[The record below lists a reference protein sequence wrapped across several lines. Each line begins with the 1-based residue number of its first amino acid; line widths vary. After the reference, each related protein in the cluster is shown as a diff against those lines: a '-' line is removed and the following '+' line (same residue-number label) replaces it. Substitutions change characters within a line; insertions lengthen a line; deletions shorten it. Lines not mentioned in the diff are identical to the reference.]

1 LPVERGLSHLTDG
14 HDARWAIAKSAT
26 ARYWEVAVAELRS
39 DRLGW
44 ARLAVIAAAVV
55 IAAHGLVHLMGVA
68 LLWKL
73 GQPGQLRYAD
83 AVPAPG
89 SVGAYLIGGLWLAAA
104 VLFVISAVLLVTGQA
119 AWRMIALA
127 GVVISAP
134 VIGLA
139 PGQAVVGL
147 VVDGLV
153 LVLVAVTWLRARKVP
168 S

>member
-1 LPVERGLSHLTDG
+1 M
-14 HDARWAIAKSAT
+14 A
-26 ARYWEVAVAELRS
+26 EVRS
-39 DRLGW
+39 DRPGW

-83 AVPAPG
+83 AAPAAG
-89 SVGAYLIGGLWLAAA
+89 SAGAYVVGGLWLVAV
-104 VLFVISAVLLVTGQA
+104 VLFVTAAVLLVAGLA
-119 AWRMIALA
+119 AWRVTALA
-127 GVVISAP
+127 GVLISVP

-139 PGQAVVGL
+139 PGQAVAGL

-153 LVLVAVTWLRARKVP
+153 LLLVAVSWLRARKG
-168 S
+168 

>member
-1 LPVERGLSHLTDG
+1 MVEP
-14 HDARWAIAKSAT
+14 
-26 ARYWEVAVAELRS
+26 RS

-44 ARLAVIAAAVV
+44 AWLAVIATAVV

-89 SVGAYLIGGLWLAAA
+89 SADAYVVGGLWLVAA
-104 VLFVISAVLLVTGQA
+104 VLFVTTAILLVAGRT
-119 AWRMIALA
+119 AWRMTALA

-139 PGQAVVGL
+139 PGQAVAGL
-147 VVDGLV
+147 VVDVLV
-153 LVLVAVTWLRARKVP
+153 LVLVAVSWLHTRKVP